1 MPSFYVSLNTI
12 YQTLNTREFG
22 GRPTWA
28 PLQLFDFNAVGF
40 SHFLRVFF
48 RQGYGQDAVFKGC
61 LDAIFLDVAD
71 RELTAERMAAAF
83 FADIFLLI
91 VFFIFLFFVFSRQSQ
106 DVIVVADVD
115 VFFGNARQVRRQDVG
130 LIGIFDIYLRDAVVA
145 FCRIFKAVEEV
156 VKNRIRE
163 YKITVRYN

>member
-1 MPSFYVSLNTI
+1 MPIYKLFY
-12 YQTLNTREFG
+12 
-22 GRPTWA
+22 
-28 PLQLFDFNAVGF
+28 FNAVGF

-71 RELTAERMAAAF
+71 RELTAERMAATF

-115 VFFGNARQVRRQDVG
+115 VFFGNARRSVVRM
-130 LIGIFDIYLRDAVVA
+130 
-145 FCRIFKAVEEV
+145 
-156 VKNRIRE
+156 
-163 YKITVRYN
+163 